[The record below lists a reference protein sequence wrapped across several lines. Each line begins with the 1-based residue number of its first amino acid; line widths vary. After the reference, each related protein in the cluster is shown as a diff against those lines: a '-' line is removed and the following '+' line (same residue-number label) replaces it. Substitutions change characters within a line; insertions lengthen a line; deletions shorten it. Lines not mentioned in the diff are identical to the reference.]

1 MRKPLKHRIGI
12 YLLLSVIPAFIFFL
26 VLGELINQGFLPD
39 ALWIPG
45 TMVLLYLLVA
55 LVVGPVL
62 FIWGNTEFKRAY
74 QAAQR
79 YAEQNGWLPITRT
92 QWRSRKRDNVAL
104 SVFQAFEKRTY
115 ILTIDVD
122 GETTTIDEFETP
134 AWSLQFGDW
143 LWEHLLQRN
152 TSPDVEEVA
161 EQRAQWETTALA
173 IRTPISSPTNPQRE
187 YHAPPPPRPDLRV
200 DDTPSYSTRAPVK
213 SKVTAGLLAIFLGWL
228 GVHKFYL
235 GHVGLGILYIA
246 VTLLSLGFL
255 SLFVGIAEGIIY
267 LTKSDEEF
275 HYVYVQERKS
285 MF

>member
-1 MRKPLKHRIGI
+1 MILGI
-12 YLLLSVIPAFIFFL
+12 PMMLYIP
-26 VLGELINQGFLPD
+26 
-39 ALWIPG
+39 
-45 TMVLLYLLVA
+45 VA
-55 LVVGPVL
+55 LVVGPIL
-62 FIWGNTEFKRAY
+62 FLWGNTEFKRAY

-79 YAEQNGWLPITRT
+79 YAELNGWFPITRT
-92 QWRSRKRDNVAL
+92 QWRSRKRNNIAL
-104 SVFQAFEKRTY
+104 SVSQAFEKRTY

-122 GETTTIDEFETP
+122 GETTIIDEFETP
-134 AWSLQFGDW
+134 LWSLQFGDW

-152 TSPDVEEVA
+152 ASPDIEEVA

-173 IRTPISSPTNPQRE
+173 IRPPTLSSPTNAQRE
-187 YHAPPPPRPDLRV
+187 YHAPPPPRPDLRI
-200 DDTPSYSTRAPVK
+200 DDPYSPSK

-235 GHVGLGILYIA
+235 GHVGLGVLYIA
-246 VTLLSLGFL
+246 VTLLSLGFI